1 MLEKTEEAITINNL
15 YTLAT
20 MSTQE
25 KNKQKKCCFFFKSNI
40 SPKNHK
46 IFIVEKNQLSTQS
59 NNHYLQHKL
68 CLKYTYKINHDEL

>member
-1 MLEKTEEAITINNL
+1 
-15 YTLAT
+15 

-25 KNKQKKCCFFFKSNI
+25 KNKQKKCYCFFKSNI